1 MPGLST
7 LHLRKKFNFQW
18 SIDVAQQ
25 ISISA
30 HMPLFALYLT
40 SKDRC
45 LILGE
50 VFDTIWLSYI
60 LPLVV
65 ARVKERIKEK
75 EQDCFHR
82 PYFPPKQVKNSRD
95 SSSIRHSGSKGVT
108 LTGVMAW
115 APYPIPCQSPRM
127 VHNPSPVQNSSHQST
142 QAIATHWSEL
152 EIGPPCQF
160 LFQQRHPL
168 TLNLYTGHW
177 CPRFSKEVGGNL
189 NERAEDECIWSSL

>member
-1 MPGLST
+1 MIYRCGSTNQYFCSYASLCPIPHFKRQMSYFRWGLWYHLVI
-7 LHLRKKFNFQW
+7 LHPAFSCGKSQGKNQREGTRLL
-18 SIDVAQQ
+18 SP
-25 ISISA
+25 S
-30 HMPLFALYLT
+30 LFPSKT
-40 SKDRC
+40 S
-45 LILGE
+45 
-50 VFDTIWLSYI
+50 
-60 LPLVV
+60 
-65 ARVKERIKEK
+65 
-75 EQDCFHR
+75 
-82 PYFPPKQVKNSRD
+82 KNSRD

-127 VHNPSPVQNSSHQST
+127 VYNPSPVQNSSHQST

-152 EIGPPCQF
+152 KIGPPCQF
-160 LFQQRHPL
+160 LFQQWHPL